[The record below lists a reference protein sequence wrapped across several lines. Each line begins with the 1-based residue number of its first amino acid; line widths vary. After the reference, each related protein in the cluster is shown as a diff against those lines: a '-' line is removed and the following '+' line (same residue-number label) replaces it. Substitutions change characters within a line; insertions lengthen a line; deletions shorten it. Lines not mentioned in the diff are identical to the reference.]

1 MLAVRVH
8 PAPSDSKPY
17 SPSNPAPSSALS
29 LDKVPI
35 PKPSRQGDVLIKV
48 MATTVIRDA
57 LTWPET
63 YATDFAIPG
72 HDFSGVVEDVFLGPG
87 GSSRTTQLKRGDEV
101 FGMAHAERGST
112 WAEYTIVTED
122 EVVRKPERLTW
133 EEAASLPLSGLTAFE
148 ALFEHAGIPL
158 PAGPGERKN
167 KLKNQRIL
175 ITGSSGGVGIYLVQ
189 LAAMAGLHVV
199 AASSSTARN
208 GAFLKSLGVDEVVEY
223 ACLENESASS
233 FDLIIDTVGGEVLCR
248 CWSWISG
255 NGTLISVD
263 SSSFDFVDSHQ
274 ERRVREGK
282 ENVRALFFIVRSDGG
297 TLTNLATLVELGQLK
312 PFVLQTFE
320 LSQAR
325 EAYDRASSKSS
336 GYGKVVIRV

>member
-1 MLAVRVH
+1 MLAVRLH

-17 SPSNPAPSSALS
+17 SPSNPAPSSALR

-35 PKPSRQGDVLIKV
+35 PKPSRQGELLIKV

-57 LTWPET
+57 LSWPET

-72 HDFSGVVEDVFLGPG
+72 HDFSGVVENVFLSPEG
-87 GSSRTTQLKRGDEV
+87 GSRTTQFRRGDEV
-101 FGMAHAERGST
+101 FGMAHTDRGST

-122 EVVRKPERLTW
+122 EVARKPERLTW

-148 ALFEHAGIPL
+148 ALFEHARIPL
-158 PAGPGERKN
+158 PAEQGKADR
-167 KLKNQRIL
+167 KLKGQRLL

-189 LAAMAGLHVV
+189 MAAMAGLHVV

-208 GAFLKSLGVDEVVEY
+208 GAFLKSLGADEVVEY
-223 ACLENESASS
+223 ACLEKERASS

-263 SSSFDFVDSHQ
+263 SSSFDFVNFHQ
-274 ERRVREGK
+274 ERRIREGK
-282 ENVRALFFIVRSDGG
+282 EDVRALFFIVKSDGD
-297 TLTNLATLVELGQLK
+297 TLANLATLAELGQLK
-312 PFVLQTFE
+312 PFVLQQFE

-325 EAYDRASSKSS
+325 EAYDRASSNSS
-336 GYGKVVIRV
+336 GHGKVVIRL